1 MSHLTPLVWTL
12 APSLLASVAGAA
24 VAIGGGI
31 LAARRAGKTP
41 IRSPAAWFV
50 TAALFAAMTGAM
62 VYQGVSERFPPAFVG
77 AAVFL
82 VGVVIALR
90 SGLRRAQA

>member
-31 LAARRAGKTP
+31 LAARRAGETP
-41 IRSPAAWFV
+41 LRSPTAWFV
-50 TAALFAAMTGAM
+50 TAVLFAAMTGAM
-62 VYQGVSERFPPAFVG
+62 IYQGVSERFPPAFVG